1 MASITYKND
10 YGHYLMAIS
19 SKIVRVIEFASR
31 LCYDANE
38 KMTETSWEKYIG
50 ARVKSGHES
59 VIEHGL
65 ITVVIDYYNE
75 WGDSADIESLIANSN
90 SLLHY
95 VYDRGWNPKSMNTEQ
110 VIISGNLK
118 MWRDFFK
125 YYFNMHLHYRSVNT
139 IFNMFM
145 IFDDHAHG
153 IFTRDIP
160 KANMSS
166 NVIKYLFNEGDLHI
180 SLGKDWDKTELLK
193 KENMDLIYRQNNIND
208 VFVDLINGD
217 VYNENHDYGVEYWC
231 ASCDNFARELA
242 LTNEHNVP
250 NYLIAFLNKYTLDI
264 NSISLFIKMPRII
277 TQQESRHR
285 INSISQRSQ
294 RYVDESVSDMSY
306 YTPTTVDKNQ
316 VFKVEKGDVT
326 LDVTYGEMNEW
337 IMAFYKALRT
347 ADIPKEDARFILNN
361 GVYSLMM
368 VTKPFHTLPHYFKER
383 CSNAAQKEIREPA
396 IALRNYLNDKFAYT
410 VANNNKVF

>member
-65 ITVVIDYYNE
+65 ITVVIDYCNE

-125 YYFNMHLHYRSVNT
+125 YYFNMHLHYKSVNT
-139 IFNMFM
+139 IITHMVYLQE
-145 IFDDHAHG
+145 IF
-153 IFTRDIP
+153 
-160 KANMSS
+160 
-166 NVIKYLFNEGDLHI
+166 
-180 SLGKDWDKTELLK
+180 
-193 KENMDLIYRQNNIND
+193 
-208 VFVDLINGD
+208 
-217 VYNENHDYGVEYWC
+217 
-231 ASCDNFARELA
+231 
-242 LTNEHNVP
+242 
-250 NYLIAFLNKYTLDI
+250 
-264 NSISLFIKMPRII
+264 
-277 TQQESRHR
+277 
-285 INSISQRSQ
+285 
-294 RYVDESVSDMSY
+294 
-306 YTPTTVDKNQ
+306 
-316 VFKVEKGDVT
+316 
-326 LDVTYGEMNEW
+326 
-337 IMAFYKALRT
+337 
-347 ADIPKEDARFILNN
+347 
-361 GVYSLMM
+361 
-368 VTKPFHTLPHYFKER
+368 
-383 CSNAAQKEIREPA
+383 QKQIC
-396 IALRNYLNDKFAYT
+396 L
-410 VANNNKVF
+410 VM